1 MPIEGSA
8 GSDKRDSDTPRV
20 SSDDAWAWMDGGSV
34 PTEKEAATNSVQR
47 LVKLYNKFG
56 ASFVGNHTETKDG
69 VHFVL
74 NNKELESL
82 FDTVQ
87 QLLKKDVLMQLD
99 NHATDVYTGAYIK
112 RFPYKTVSETLT
124 LTCLSLL
131 REVLRPFSV
140 LNKDCSVKENFA
152 KELNA
157 FVVHLLG
164 LLETQ
169 RQSLGERR
177 TTPSSVARRPTD
189 LELPRH
195 SISTLA
201 AACALELIVW
211 AAVDD
216 IDSDAVCSTM
226 SARLFAINTN
236 RSSERKNEERRQEET
251 AAKRKAA
258 LDALRNAAIDAL
270 CR

>member
-1 MPIEGSA
+1 
-8 GSDKRDSDTPRV
+8 
-20 SSDDAWAWMDGGSV
+20 
-34 PTEKEAATNSVQR
+34 
-47 LVKLYNKFG
+47 
-56 ASFVGNHTETKDG
+56 
-69 VHFVL
+69 
-74 NNKELESL
+74 
-82 FDTVQ
+82 
-87 QLLKKDVLMQLD
+87 
-99 NHATDVYTGAYIK
+99 
-112 RFPYKTVSETLT
+112 
-124 LTCLSLL
+124 
-131 REVLRPFSV
+131 
-140 LNKDCSVKENFA
+140 
-152 KELNA
+152 LNA